1 MQNKDFLQTLY
12 DGTRHLGLVKSQYE
26 FGHICGRNNSWFS
39 CAKSVDRTMPLDA
52 LVILAVSLE
61 QLIPMRL
68 PKSRQPEAKKLV
80 KNLWDIVRAAA
91 EAQTDL
97 RSFH

>member
-1 MQNKDFLQTLY
+1 MNNKDFLQTLY
-12 DGTRHLGLVKSQYE
+12 DGTRHLGIVKSQYE

-61 QLIPMRL
+61 KLIPVRL

-80 KNLWDIVRAAA
+80 RSLWDIIRAKA
-91 EAQTDL
+91 ETIPNL
-97 RSFH
+97 P

>member
-39 CAKSVDRTMPLDA
+39 CSKSVNRTMPLDA

-61 QLIPMRL
+61 QLIPIRL

-91 EAQTDL
+91 EAQTELQAL
-97 RSFH
+97 R

>member
-1 MQNKDFLQTLY
+1 
-12 DGTRHLGLVKSQYE
+12 
-26 FGHICGRNNSWFS
+26 
-39 CAKSVDRTMPLDA
+39 MPLDA

-61 QLIPMRL
+61 QLIPVRL

-91 EAQTDL
+91 EARANLQLD
-97 RSFH
+97 R